1 MRPNWKRIFLI
12 LADVALAVYLVLAVT
27 AFDKPDDS
35 KAVCRRVSIDI
46 TDASTSSFI
55 DAKEVKR
62 RLDAAHL
69 NPVGKT
75 TGAINTRQIE
85 EMLRHSAFVKSAECY
100 KTSGG
105 DVYISVTQR
114 TPVIRI
120 KADNGGD
127 YYIDDKN
134 TIMPNSH
141 YTSNLVIASGNI
153 SRKFATEYIAP
164 LGKAIMA
171 NDMWQN
177 LIEQVHVTADHGI
190 EIVPRIGDHIVYLGT
205 LPEEKDAARRE
216 SLVTAFVDRKLTR
229 LEKFYRYGLSHAG
242 WNRYSYIDL
251 EFDNQIICTK
261 QGHQRSVPAQPVAT
275 TDSISRDT
283 TKTAPETST
292 PKPQ

>member
-1 MRPNWKRIFLI
+1 MRLNWKRILLV
-12 LADVALAVYLVLAVT
+12 LADVALAVYLVLAIT
-27 AFDKPDDS
+27 AFDKPDDT
-35 KAVCRRVSIDI
+35 KMVCQRVSIDI

-62 RLDAAHL
+62 RLDNARL

-75 TGAINTRQIE
+75 VGAINTRQIE
-85 EMLRHSAFVKSAECY
+85 EMLRQSAFVKSAECY
-100 KTSGG
+100 KTSSG

-120 KADNGGD
+120 KAENGGD

-141 YTSNLVIASGNI
+141 YTSNLVIATGNI
-153 SRKFATEYIAP
+153 DRKFATEYVAP

-171 NDMWQN
+171 NDMWSN

-190 EIVPRIGDHIVYLGT
+190 EIVPRVGDHIVYLGT
-205 LPEEKDAARRE
+205 LPEEKDAAKRE
-216 SLVTAFVDRKLTR
+216 SLVMSFADRKLTR

-261 QGHQRSVPAQPVAT
+261 QGHKRPTADQPAAQPDT
-275 TDSISRDT
+275 TSRDT
-283 TKTAPETST
+283 TKVSTPATAPKQS
-292 PKPQ
+292 